1 MSESIE
7 MSSNLLSEP
16 YALSAAQISEYRES
30 GAVRLPGMLDAA
42 TLDGV
47 RETIRR
53 LTLEGA
59 RATVPLEERDT
70 YGRAFTQVFNLWRR
84 DAAAR
89 AFALSSR
96 LARVA
101 TELMGCA
108 GVRMYHDQALFKE
121 AGGGHTPWH
130 CDQFYW
136 PVDTDNTIT
145 AWIPLQATS
154 LQMGPLAFA
163 RGSHKMTQGR
173 DLQIS
178 DHSEAT
184 LSRLLVDF
192 VDDEQPFALGEVSF
206 HSGWTFHH
214 ARGNTTD
221 RPREVHTIIYIDKD
235 ARLREPVTPF
245 EQFDARTWC
254 PGIAVGEVID
264 SPLNPVLYA
273 TD

>member
-1 MSESIE
+1 MSTK
-7 MSSNLLSEP
+7 LLSEP

-30 GAVRLPGMLDAA
+30 GAVRLPGVLDAA
-42 TLDGV
+42 TLDAV
-47 RETIRR
+47 RETIRKLTHDGDRAR
-53 LTLEGA
+53 L
-59 RATVPLEERDT
+59 PLEERDT

-84 DAAAR
+84 DAVAR
-89 AFALSSR
+89 GFALSSR

-101 TELMGCA
+101 TQLMGCS
-108 GVRMYHDQALFKE
+108 GVHMYHDQALFKE

-136 PVDTDNTIT
+136 PVDSDNTIT
-145 AWIPLQATS
+145 AWIPLQETS

-163 RGSHKMTQGR
+163 RGSHTMTQGR

-178 DHSEAT
+178 DHSEET

-235 ARLREPVTPF
+235 ARLREPATPF

-254 PGIAVGEVID
+254 PGVAAGEVID

-273 TD
+273 RD

>member
-7 MSSNLLSEP
+7 MSTNLLSES

-30 GAVRLPGMLDAA
+30 GAVRLPGVLDGA

-53 LTLEGA
+53 LTREGA

-108 GVRMYHDQALFKE
+108 GVRMYHDQAL
-121 AGGGHTPWH
+121 
-130 CDQFYW
+130 
-136 PVDTDNTIT
+136 
-145 AWIPLQATS
+145 IPLKALEFDQGVNMTLGLPLIRTS
-154 LQMGPLAFA
+154 PDHGTAFDIAGSKSADPGAMIAALEMAGSCLAA
-163 RGSHKMTQGR
+163 RAH
-173 DLQIS
+173 
-178 DHSEAT
+178 
-184 LSRLLVDF
+184 
-192 VDDEQPFALGEVSF
+192 
-206 HSGWTFHH
+206 
-214 ARGNTTD
+214 
-221 RPREVHTIIYIDKD
+221 
-235 ARLREPVTPF
+235 
-245 EQFDARTWC
+245 FD
-254 PGIAVGEVID
+254 G
-264 SPLNPVLYA
+264 
-273 TD
+273 

>member
-101 TELMGCA
+101 TELMGA
-108 GVRMYHDQALFKE
+108 GP
-121 AGGGHTPWH
+121 TPGTMIG
-130 CDQFYW
+130 CLLG
-136 PVDTDNTIT
+136 DTT
-145 AWIPLQATS
+145 
-154 LQMGPLAFA
+154 GLAA
-163 RGSHKMTQGR
+163 CG
-173 DLQIS
+173 
-178 DHSEAT
+178 AY
-184 LSRLLVDF
+184 
-192 VDDEQPFALGEVSF
+192 P
-206 HSGWTFHH
+206 GWSK
-214 ARGNTTD
+214 
-221 RPREVHTIIYIDKD
+221 V
-235 ARLREPVTPF
+235 
-245 EQFDARTWC
+245 
-254 PGIAVGEVID
+254 D
-264 SPLNPVLYA
+264 SPLSL
-273 TD
+273 TK